1 MYIYIMSCLYIDADN
16 VSYKCIEDIFS
27 HIKVEKL
34 IVKKIYGDWSKPELK
49 NWINIVIDYG
59 LEPIQCFRIGKKQST
74 DIKLITDVTNDIY
87 SNNNINHIYLV
98 SSDIDF
104 THLCQLIR
112 QKSIYLTILS
122 LQESVL
128 KNYANEFININN
140 EDKLLLKL
148 VDIMGNNYVMTFA
161 KFKKEV
167 KVKIKLDRKI
177 DDVIND
183 YNEVFMLTKKKNKYY
198 IIYINDFIDYT
209 KKNFIKDKH
218 IIMEQYKT
226 IFLILTFEELY
237 DYLFLN

>member
-1 MYIYIMSCLYIDADN
+1 MSCLYIDADN

-27 HIKVEKL
+27 HIKVEEL

-74 DIKLITDVTNDIY
+74 DIKLITDVTNDIC

-167 KVKIKLDRKI
+167 QLKIKLDKKI
-177 DDVIND
+177 DDIINE
-183 YNEVFMLTKKKNKYY
+183 YKEVFMLTKKKNKYY

-209 KKNFIKDKH
+209 KKNFIKDKN
-218 IIMEQYKT
+218 IIMEHYKT

-237 DYLFLN
+237 NYLFLN

>member
-1 MYIYIMSCLYIDADN
+1 MSCLYIDADN
-16 VSYKCIEDIFS
+16 VSYKCIEDIFNN
-27 HIKVEKL
+27 IKIEEL

-74 DIKLITDVTNDIY
+74 DIKLITDVSNDIC

-148 VDIMGNNYVMTFA
+148 VDIMSNNYVMTFA
-161 KFKKEV
+161 KFKKD
-167 KVKIKLDRKI
+167 VKIKLDRKI
-177 DDVIND
+177 DDIINE
-183 YNEVFMLTKKKNKYY
+183 YKEVFMLTKKKNKYY

-209 KKNFIKDKH
+209 KKNFLKDKH
-218 IIMEQYKT
+218 IIIEQYKT

-237 DYLFLN
+237 NYLF

>member
-1 MYIYIMSCLYIDADN
+1 MSCLYIDADN

-27 HIKVEKL
+27 HIKVEEL

-74 DIKLITDVTNDIY
+74 DIKLITDVTNDIC

-167 KVKIKLDRKI
+167 QLKIKLDKKI
-177 DDVIND
+177 DDIINE
-183 YNEVFMLTKKKNKYY
+183 YKEVFMLTKKKNKYY

-209 KKNFIKDKH
+209 KKNFIKDKN

-237 DYLFLN
+237 NYLFLN

>member
-1 MYIYIMSCLYIDADN
+1 MSCLYIDADN

-27 HIKVEKL
+27 HIKVEEL

-74 DIKLITDVTNDIY
+74 DIKLITDVTNDIC

-167 KVKIKLDRKI
+167 KLKIKLDRKI
-177 DDVIND
+177 DDIINE
-183 YNEVFMLTKKKNKYY
+183 YKEVFMLTKKKNKYY

-209 KKNFIKDKH
+209 KKNFIKDKNT
-218 IIMEQYKT
+218 IMEHYKT

-237 DYLFLN
+237 NYLFLN